1 MRLALIRQLGGAH
14 LTQVAKL
21 VNKLLKNNENYY
33 SLIYIYILFCFFIVA
48 FKSFSLILTSRT
60 DA

>member
-21 VNKLLKNNENYY
+21 VNKLLKNNEN
-33 SLIYIYILFCFFIVA
+33 SLYIIYIYIFVFL
-48 FKSFSLILTSRT
+48 
-60 DA
+60 